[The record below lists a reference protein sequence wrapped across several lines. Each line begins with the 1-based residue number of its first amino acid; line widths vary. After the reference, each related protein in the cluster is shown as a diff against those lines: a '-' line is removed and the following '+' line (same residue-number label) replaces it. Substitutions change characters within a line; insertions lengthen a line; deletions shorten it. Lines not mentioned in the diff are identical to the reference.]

1 MTKSKLIILAWL
13 LLLIPT
19 LLLGLGAL
27 RLLQSEAARLAS
39 SNQATARDRAL
50 AIAGNID
57 LAVSEVKD
65 GLQETLRS
73 LPQQNLAEQLD
84 TWKRS
89 NPLVRNAFIWE
100 QGRGLIFPDPEQPA
114 SDEEALFI
122 RRYLTLFADQS
133 GWDSTHTEETPAP
146 AAEVNSVLAGRKEL
160 RQLAQRAPVAA
171 EPSAEALQSSGKAS
185 APAPAKATPAPAG
198 QSGWRSWYAD
208 DQLHLLGWFSPDGGK
223 QRYGLE
229 IEMMALVSR
238 LLGNL
243 PADPPAGEAFQLL
256 DGSDQIVHQTG
267 QFESIA
273 AEQPLASA
281 AIGSL
286 PHWLVNVYRK
296 TATGGS
302 GGVIMIG
309 SLLIGTFCIA
319 ILLGGS
325 LLLWQAWRY
334 QRDAQQKTSFVANI
348 SHELKTPL
356 TTIRMYAEMLGEGT
370 ISTPEKRQRYLQT
383 IVRESQR
390 LTRLV
395 GNVLDFSRLEQGRKD
410 YAVEAID
417 LAQWL
422 PQLLAT
428 QQVRLGEAGIQLQLE
443 IGPIEKTLESDRD
456 ALEQIVLNLIDNTI
470 KYAADGG
477 LLQIRLEAVA
487 DGIQLS
493 CCDHGPGIPSAHQ
506 ERIFNKFH
514 RVDTSLTSRQ
524 QGSGLGLSIARQL
537 ARDLGGEL
545 SYQRVAEGAC
555 FILTL
560 PLRRPA

>member
-1 MTKSKLIILAWL
+1 MLKSKLIILAWL

-27 RLLQSEAARLAS
+27 RLLQSEAARLTS
-39 SNQATARDRAL
+39 SNQETARDRAL

-73 LPQQNLAEQLD
+73 LPQPNLVEQLD

-114 SDEEALFI
+114 SDEEAIFI

-133 GWDSTHTEETPAP
+133 SWDTAHAEEAPAP
-146 AAEVNSVLAGRKEL
+146 AAEVSSVLAERKEL

-171 EPSAEALQSSGKAS
+171 EPRADALLSAGMAS
-185 APAPAKATPAPAG
+185 APAPVAVAPAPAG
-198 QSGWRSWYAD
+198 QAGWRSWYTD
-208 DQLHLLGWFSPDGGK
+208 DQLHLLGWFSPDGGRE
-223 QRYGLE
+223 RYGLE

-243 PADPPAGEAFQLL
+243 PATPPAGEAFQLL
-256 DGSDQIVHQTG
+256 DGSGQIIHQTG
-267 QFESIA
+267 QFESIVS
-273 AEQPLASA
+273 EQPLASA
-281 AIGSL
+281 AITSL
-286 PHWLVNVYRK
+286 PHWRVNVYRK

-325 LLLWQAWRY
+325 LLLWQAWRN

-356 TTIRMYAEMLGEGT
+356 TTIRMYAEMLDEGA
-370 ISTPEKRQRYLQT
+370 ISTPEKQRRYLQT

-417 LAQWL
+417 LAEWL

-428 QQVRLGEAGIQLQLE
+428 QQVRLSEAGMELKLE
-443 IGPIEKTLESDRD
+443 ISPIEDALETDRD
-456 ALEQIVLNLIDNTI
+456 ALEQIVLNLVDNTI

-477 LLQIRLEAVA
+477 LLQIRLEAVE
-487 DGIQLS
+487 DGIQLT
-493 CCDHGPGIPSAHQ
+493 CCDHGPGIPAAHQ
-506 ERIFNKFH
+506 ERIFDKFH

-537 ARDLGGEL
+537 ALDLGGEL
-545 SYQRVAEGAC
+545 SFQRATEGAC
-555 FILTL
+555 FVLTL
-560 PLRRPA
+560 PQRRPQ